1 MQATHSNEFRIL
13 GSKEMAS
20 KLFEM
25 SVGHNSVPLQNE
37 KRIDNLL
44 SALTSMNLTKRRLTP
59 AQIANLESLRK
70 IKENNQ
76 AKI

>member
-1 MQATHSNEFRIL
+1 
-13 GSKEMAS
+13 MAS
-20 KLFEM
+20 KIFEM